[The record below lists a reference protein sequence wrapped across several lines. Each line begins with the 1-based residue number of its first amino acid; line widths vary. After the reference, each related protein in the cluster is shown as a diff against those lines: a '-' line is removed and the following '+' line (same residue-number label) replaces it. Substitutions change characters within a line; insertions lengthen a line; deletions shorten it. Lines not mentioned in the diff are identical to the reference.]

1 MGLHPPNALT
11 IYGIL
16 GACLTGRVTK
26 RQSLPGDGEGSESSG
41 ARFLS
46 PYYNIMYYRFTIRVP
61 AAQSDIALAFLSEL
75 PFDTFEE
82 TGTGLEAYMRADAY
96 TPVLQKQLEGI
107 MQRLGLDWDQ
117 KDVPYQN
124 WNKAWEAAF
133 QPIRVDD
140 FCGVRATFHEPMQGV
155 EHEIVIDPEMAFG
168 TGHHATTYMM
178 IQAMRD
184 TNLAGKTVFDYG
196 CGTGILAILAD
207 QMGAAGIDAVDIE
220 EPAYER
226 TLANAERN
234 DANRIQ
240 AYLGTL
246 EAVPHSAYGLIL
258 ANINRNVI
266 LDSLPTLYDRLEAGG
281 QLLVSGILITDQDML
296 TQETVRA
303 GFELQGAAQRGD
315 WSCLRFLKP
324 LESL

>member
-1 MGLHPPNALT
+1 MNYYHFSIT
-11 IYGIL
+11 
-16 GACLTGRVTK
+16 VE
-26 RQSLPGDGEGSESSG
+26 PGQRE
-41 ARFLS
+41 
-46 PYYNIMYYRFTIRVP
+46 
-61 AAQSDIALAFLSEL
+61 IALAFLSEL
-75 PFDTFEE
+75 PFETFEE
-82 TGTGLEAYMRADAY
+82 TDTGLEAYIRADAY
-96 TPVLQKQLEGI
+96 TPAVQKQLEGI
-107 MQRLGLDWDQ
+107 TQRLGLAWEQ
-117 KDVPYQN
+117 KEVPYQN

-133 QPIRVDD
+133 QPIRVDG

-178 IQAMRD
+178 IEAMRD
-184 TNLAGKTVFDYG
+184 TALAGKTVFDYG

-207 QMGAAGIDAVDIE
+207 QMGAAAIDAVDIE

-234 DANRIQ
+234 DAVRIKT
-240 AYLGTL
+240 YLGTL
-246 EAVPHSAYGLIL
+246 EAVPHQAYGFIL

-296 TQETVRA
+296 AQESVRA
-303 GFELQGAAQRGD
+303 GFELQGTAQRGD
-315 WSCLRFLKP
+315 WSCLRFMKP
-324 LESL
+324 L